1 MRVLLNFNRVYS
13 FTAFYP
19 ITRYTTFVQF
29 FQRPNVL
36 SLVERFINP
45 VSNEQKNIQ
54 LLERIY
60 MNKNAL
66 LWLPRLFQIV
76 KVFFHRPTFPEIT
89 GWDTSPG
96 QRPWQSSF
104 NLSPPLLIFL
114 NANVTMQNNI
124 ERDER
129 EGGGGGSSCSGG
141 RVSDNLITF
150 CSSEGCIMQKQFHV
164 KISLKDT
171 DRCKLQMLHAQ
182 FPL

>member
-1 MRVLLNFNRVYS
+1 MRVLPNFNRVYS

-19 ITRYTTFVQF
+19 VTRYTTFVQI

-60 MNKNAL
+60 VNKNAL

-76 KVFFHRPTFPEIT
+76 KVFFHRPTFPEII

-104 NLSPPLLIFL
+104 TLSPPLLIFL
-114 NANVTMQNNI
+114 NPNVTMQNNI
-124 ERDER
+124 ERDEKERGRRGVGGQLPFGR
-129 EGGGGGSSCSGG
+129 EG
-141 RVSDNLITF
+141 LW
-150 CSSEGCIMQKQFHV
+150 
-164 KISLKDT
+164 
-171 DRCKLQMLHAQ
+171 
-182 FPL
+182 

>member
-1 MRVLLNFNRVYS
+1 M
-13 FTAFYP
+13 
-19 ITRYTTFVQF
+19 
-29 FQRPNVL
+29 
-36 SLVERFINP
+36 ERFINP

-66 LWLPRLFQIV
+66 LWLPRLFQIF
-76 KVFFHRPTFPEIT
+76 KVFFHRPTFPEII
-89 GWDTSPG
+89 GWDTSPW

-104 NLSPPLLIFL
+104 NLSPFNFL
-114 NANVTMQNNI
+114 KCKCYYAKQHWKGR
-124 ERDER
+124 ERGRGVGGGD
-129 EGGGGGSSCSGG
+129 EGGSSSCSGG

>member
-76 KVFFHRPTFPEIT
+76 KVFFP
-89 GWDTSPG
+89 
-96 QRPWQSSF
+96 
-104 NLSPPLLIFL
+104 
-114 NANVTMQNNI
+114 
-124 ERDER
+124 
-129 EGGGGGSSCSGG
+129 
-141 RVSDNLITF
+141 
-150 CSSEGCIMQKQFHV
+150 
-164 KISLKDT
+164 
-171 DRCKLQMLHAQ
+171 
-182 FPL
+182 